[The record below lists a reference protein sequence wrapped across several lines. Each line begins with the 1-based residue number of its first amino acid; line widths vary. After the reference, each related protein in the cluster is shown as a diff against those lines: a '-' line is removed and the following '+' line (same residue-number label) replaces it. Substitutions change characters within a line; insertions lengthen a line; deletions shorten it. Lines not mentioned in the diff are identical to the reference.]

1 MSRRSLSF
9 QPSLLQNW
17 LKKDGEWIRLT
28 SRFIAEM
35 EPYLKEVHGNEI
47 AECRLCKK
55 TVIRVSASAL
65 ISVRRHYPASEASY
79 GIGSGEGENSP
90 VSPLTPPR
98 GFSLQG

>member
-55 TVIRVSASAL
+55 TVIRVSSSAL
-65 ISVRRHYPASEASY
+65 ISVRRHALLLVKNARKIQMIRINHRHISCLFY
-79 GIGSGEGENSP
+79 
-90 VSPLTPPR
+90 
-98 GFSLQG
+98 FK

>member
-65 ISVRRHYPASEASY
+65 ISVRRYY
-79 GIGSGEGENSP
+79 
-90 VSPLTPPR
+90 LCKM
-98 GFSLQG
+98 QGRSK

>member
-55 TVIRVSASAL
+55 TVIRVSASTL
-65 ISVRRHYPASEASY
+65 IHICS
-79 GIGSGEGENSP
+79 
-90 VSPLTPPR
+90 
-98 GFSLQG
+98 SLLLV